1 MQLTLSVP
9 QPFQTRPLT
18 VNSKKSADY
27 CMNCSNKATI
37 EALFDLDGAV
47 LVRKYCDDCLL
58 TAKYEE

>member
-1 MQLTLSVP
+1 
-9 QPFQTRPLT
+9 
-18 VNSKKSADY
+18 
-27 CMNCSNKATI
+27 MNCSNKATI